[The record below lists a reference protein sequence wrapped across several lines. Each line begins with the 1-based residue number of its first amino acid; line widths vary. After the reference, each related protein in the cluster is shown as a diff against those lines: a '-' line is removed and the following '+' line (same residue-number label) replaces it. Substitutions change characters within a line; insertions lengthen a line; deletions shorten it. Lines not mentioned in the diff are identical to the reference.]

1 MQVLVVV
8 IDDSGKS
15 ESFQLDWIKVTP
27 NYVRFGAGAMGKPLI
42 GKVWVAKGFKA
53 EKKS

>member
-8 IDDSGKS
+8 IDNDGDSQT
-15 ESFQLDWIKVTP
+15 FQLEKTGESR
-27 NYVRFGAGAMGKPLI
+27 NYVKFFAGAMGKPLI
-42 GKVWVAKGFKA
+42 GKVWVAKSFKA